1 MVAILNI
8 WWMWKKIYDTVN
20 YWLVF
25 TNNLA
30 VFQLYCGMNKF
41 YILDTYKTLRNKRY
55 FVYKTIG
62 LYVQIK
68 ETLKG

>member
-1 MVAILNI
+1 MLTL
-8 WWMWKKIYDTVN
+8 TV
-20 YWLVF
+20 V
-25 TNNLA
+25 
-30 VFQLYCGMNKF
+30 QLYRGVNKF
-41 YILDTYKTLRNKRY
+41 YILGTLKTLRNKRY